1 MRKSLLVF
9 CNITLLSFNLYS
21 SINDYIYHNKYPTFS
36 NYGTLGYIQN
46 PSARFHQA
54 GTLAFSWS
62 HYDPYLRGS
71 ILAYPF
77 DWLEASFQYTD
88 VNNVLYSEFDSFSG
102 SQSYKDKSFDFK
114 VRLLKER
121 EYFPEI
127 ALGVRDFGGTGLFA
141 SEFLV
146 ANKLI
151 NNNLDISYGI
161 GWGNLNGN
169 SIKNP
174 LTYISDRFLTREY
187 SEGDEGGEISLDSFF
202 SGSAGYF
209 WSIEYHV
216 PKRKGLKLLFEQ
228 DGTNYLTENEVPLV
242 QDSKYNFGIVQ
253 NISNKFSV
261 KLFHSRGNTLNFGF
275 SYHLG
280 LGAGKNPQKK
290 KKIKQPDTENSRAV
304 RNVTGRSDDL
314 LYRGTLKYLRDNG
327 IALQQATRKDNSLE
341 VVYSQSAYI
350 DPALSAGRVMKV
362 LDEISPDSIS
372 HFKVAEVNGGLG
384 MFSASINRD
393 DYQRYK
399 NFNKTSP
406 LQDELTIEAFQL
418 EEELYEFKPVT
429 DYPFIFNTLS
439 PELRSQ
445 IGGPDGFFFGDFK
458 INFSSEILFQRNL
471 SLTSI
476 LSYGLYD
483 NMDPLKLAS
492 DSVLPRVRTDIVQ
505 YLRQSRELSITRMQ
519 LNYYG
524 QHNKSL
530 YYKFSA
536 GLFESM
542 FGGVGMELLYRPF
555 NEDYGIGLEVWD
567 VKQREYDQLFDFRDY
582 RTLTGHLT
590 LYYHEPSTNILF
602 KIKGGKY
609 LAKDSGFTFDFS
621 RVFRS
626 GLRIGAFFSLTD
638 ISAEEFGEGSFD
650 KGFYFWVP
658 VQLFSENYSKRNWGW
673 GSRPL
678 TRDGAATIIHG
689 HPMWG
694 VTDGAS
700 DHLFRWGLDSFYD

>member
-1 MRKSLLVF
+1 LRKSLLVF

-46 PSARFHQA
+46 PSARFYQE
-54 GTLAFSWS
+54 GTLAFSWT

-71 ILAYPF
+71 IIAYPF
-77 DWLEASFQYTD
+77 DWLEASYQYTD
-88 VNNVLYSEFDSFSG
+88 VNNVLYSEIDSFSG

-121 EYFPEI
+121 AYYPEI
-127 ALGVRDFGGTGLFA
+127 ALGVRDLGGTGLFA

-151 NNNLDISYGI
+151 NNNLDVSIGI

-169 SIKNP
+169 SFKNP
-174 LTYISDRFLTREY
+174 LTYISDRFLIREY
-187 SEGDEGGEISLDSFF
+187 SEGEGGEISLDSLF

-209 WSIEYHV
+209 WSVEYHV
-216 PKRKGLKLLFEQ
+216 PNKKGLKLLIEH
-228 DGTNYLTENEVPLV
+228 DGTNYATENEVPLI
-242 QDSKYNFGIVQ
+242 QDSEFNFGIVK
-253 NISNKFSV
+253 NISEKFSV

-280 LGAGKNPQKK
+280 LGKKNPQNKK
-290 KKIKQPDTENSRAV
+290 KLKQPDTENSRAV
-304 RNVTGRSDDL
+304 RNVTARSDDL

-327 IALQQATRKDNSLE
+327 IALQQATRDGNSLE
-341 VVYSQSAYI
+341 VVYSQSSYI
-350 DPALSAGRVMKV
+350 EPALSAGRVMKV
-362 LDEISPDSIS
+362 LNEIAPDSIT
-372 HFKVAEVNGGLG
+372 HFNVAEVNGGLG

-406 LQDELTIEAFQL
+406 LQNELKVEPFQL
-418 EEELYEFKPVT
+418 EEESYEFTPVT

-445 IGGPDGFFFGDFK
+445 LGGPDGFFFGDFK
-458 INFSSEILFQRNL
+458 INFSSEILFKRNL
-471 SLTSI
+471 SLTSV

-483 NMDPLKLAS
+483 NMDPLQLAS
-492 DSVLPRVRTDIVQ
+492 DSILPRVRTDIVQ
-505 YLRQSRELSITRMQ
+505 YLRQSREFSITRMQ

-524 QHNKSL
+524 QPSKSL

-555 NEDYGIGLEVWD
+555 NKDYGLGFEVWD
-567 VKQREYDQLFDFRDY
+567 VKQRDYDQLFDFRDY

-650 KGFYFWVP
+650 KGFYFWIP
-658 VQLFSENYSKRNWGW
+658 VHLFSENYSKRTWGW
-673 GSRPL
+673 GLRPL
-678 TRDGAATIIHG
+678 TRDGAASIIHG

-700 DHLFRWGLDSFYD
+700 DHLFRWGMDAFYD